1 MYMRNTP
8 PPGPRPHT
16 RVSTRDRASRRGA
29 PVSAA
34 GFTLMETALALVI
47 VGTGVL
53 ASMQLF
59 SACNNESSAAI
70 NATSARMLAENVRET
85 MSNLAFADPV
95 SGTAKWGPEDG
106 EALASYDDVDDFDG
120 VADATGKYVGSKF
133 NPPID
138 GMRAQIPAMA
148 KYRQW
153 VTVNPVNPS
162 DPSGNSNEAA
172 PTLPKGTYTG
182 AVRVR
187 VRVQYRPIPNVN
199 PDVGWTDLYTT
210 SWVRANN

>member
-1 MYMRNTP
+1 MCMRTISSQN
-8 PPGPRPHT
+8 PRP
-16 RVSTRDRASRRGA
+16 RRCVRPARANR
-29 PVSAA
+29 

-59 SACNNESSAAI
+59 SACVVTSGSAT
-70 NATSARMLAENVRET
+70 NSTTARMLAENIRET
-85 MSNLAFADPV
+85 MANLSVVDPV
-95 SGTAKWGPEDG
+95 SGSSRWGPEDG
-106 EALASYDDVDDFDG
+106 EALASYNDLDDFDG
-120 VADATGKYVGSKF
+120 KPDPITGKFKGEYF

-138 GMRAQIPAMA
+138 AMRAKIPSLS
-148 KYRQW
+148 KFQQV
-153 VTVNPVNPS
+153 VTVMPVNPS

-187 VRVQYRPIPNVN
+187 VRVQYRASSAAP
-199 PDVGWTDLYTT
+199 WTDLYVT
-210 SWVRANN
+210 SWVRSN

>member
-16 RVSTRDRASRRGA
+16 RVWTRHQAPRRR
-29 PVSAA
+29 AA
-34 GFTLMETALALVI
+34 GFTLMETALALII

-70 NATSARMLAENVRET
+70 NATAARMLAENIRET

-106 EALASYDDVDDFDG
+106 EALASYDDIDDFDG
-120 VADATGKYVGSKF
+120 KPDATGKYVGEKF

-138 GMRAQIPAMA
+138 GMRAKIPSMA

-153 VTVNPVNPS
+153 VTVNPVNPT

-187 VRVQYRPIPNVN
+187 VRVQYRPVPNVD
-199 PDVGWTDLYTT
+199 PDLGWVDLYTT

>member
-1 MYMRNTP
+1 MRTTHTP
-8 PPGPRPHT
+8 RACPRAGAH
-16 RVSTRDRASRRGA
+16 RRRASL
-29 PVSAA
+29 

-59 SACNNESSAAI
+59 ASCSTESGVAI
-70 NATSARMLAENVRET
+70 NSTTARMLAENVREA
-85 MSNLAFADPV
+85 MANLAFADPV

-106 EALASYDDVDDFDG
+106 ESLATYDDVDDFDG
-120 VADATGKYVGSKF
+120 PTKTGLTF

-138 GMRAQIPAMA
+138 AMRATIPQLA
-148 KYRQW
+148 KYTQI
-153 VTVNPVNPS
+153 VTVMPVNPT

-187 VRVQYRPIPNVN
+187 VRVQYKAGATIPAV
-199 PDVGWTDLYTT
+199 DMYTL
-210 SWVRANN
+210 SWVRSNN

>member
-1 MYMRNTP
+1 MRTIHTFP
-8 PPGPRPHT
+8 RRRPAGRSARPG
-16 RVSTRDRASRRGA
+16 ARR
-29 PVSAA
+29 

-59 SACNNESSAAI
+59 ATCSAESNTAI
-70 NATSARMLAENVRET
+70 NATTARMLAENIREA
-85 MSNLAFADPV
+85 MANLAFADPV
-95 SGTAKWGPEDG
+95 SGTARWGPEDG
-106 EALASYDDVDDFDG
+106 ESLASYDDVDDFDG
-120 VADATGKYVGSKF
+120 PPVSSTQPSDGEIF

-138 GMRAQIPAMA
+138 SQRAQIPQLS
-148 KYRQW
+148 KFRQI
-153 VTVNPVNPS
+153 VTVMPVNPT
-162 DPSGNSNEAA
+162 DPAGNANEAA

-187 VRVQYRPIPNVN
+187 VRVQYKANAPAPWV
-199 PDVGWTDLYTT
+199 DLYTS